1 MAKTVPV
8 NIKISLLNLT
18 ETLYRFNYD
27 YDYSTIKPD
36 DLKVD
41 FIHSFKSDQEKG
53 EFGVEVKAR
62 YKSAHDNCVL
72 AELGVY
78 TNFRIDPFSAFI
90 KMETEKGFETN
101 LPDAL
106 EHLCEINVG
115 ALRGIFFTKLKGT
128 PLEKYL
134 IPLIPMNAIISPANI
149 KKRNE
154 NSSFFISFHSYH
166 PDPRKPFYYFSASV
180 PMSFA

>member
-134 IPLIPMNAIISPANI
+134 IPLIPMNAIISPASI
-149 KKRNE
+149 KKE
-154 NSSFFISFHSYH
+154 E
-166 PDPRKPFYYFSASV
+166 
-180 PMSFA
+180 

>member
-134 IPLIPMNAIISPANI
+134 IPLIPMSAIISLRA
-149 KKRNE
+149 
-154 NSSFFISFHSYH
+154 
-166 PDPRKPFYYFSASV
+166 V
-180 PMSFA
+180 P

>member
-62 YKSAHDNCVL
+62 YKSR
-72 AELGVY
+72 LGQTDDLSAFNTSSVSY
-78 TNFRIDPFSAFI
+78 KRMMCFYLLSGWRFGALPLLSLCRIPFS
-90 KMETEKGFETN
+90 
-101 LPDAL
+101 
-106 EHLCEINVG
+106 
-115 ALRGIFFTKLKGT
+115 
-128 PLEKYL
+128 
-134 IPLIPMNAIISPANI
+134 
-149 KKRNE
+149 
-154 NSSFFISFHSYH
+154 SS
-166 PDPRKPFYYFSASV
+166 R
-180 PMSFA
+180 

>member
-1 MAKTVPV
+1 MIWFPHIIYYTIDNMAKTVPV

-106 EHLCEINVG
+106 EYLCEINVG

-134 IPLIPMNAIISPANI
+134 IPLIPMSAIISPANI
-149 KKRNE
+149 KKE
-154 NSSFFISFHSYH
+154 E
-166 PDPRKPFYYFSASV
+166 
-180 PMSFA
+180 